1 METFGEVFKKLRIEL
16 GYTQEELAE
25 NFNKKYHYNFGKSA
39 ISQYEN
45 DKRIPEIDAL
55 AKWADFFQVSI
66 DFLLGKTSIRNSYE
80 NHQRI
85 SESIKDDKE
94 LLEFWEVLKERE
106 DLQLLFKQTKQMT
119 EKDIRQ
125 IIKIIKA
132 IEDEED
138 AQN

>member
-1 METFGEVFKKLRIEL
+1 MKNFSNRLKELRAEKEITGEEL
-16 GYTQEELAE
+16 GKKFNVSKTAVSYWESGRNFPGEETIRKL
-25 NFNKKYHYNFGKSA
+25 
-39 ISQYEN
+39 
-45 DKRIPEIDAL
+45 
-55 AKWADFFQVSI
+55 ADFFQVSV
-66 DFLLGKTSIRNSYE
+66 DYLLGNSDIRNPYE